1 MSRPD
6 KEEFMNS
13 FAFGVIPAGTSNGL
27 HKSIVEDANVNEDV
41 GIHSAAFAAAKGRV
55 MKMDLTE
62 CEMEYTTEKVYMF
75 LTMSYAIVAD
85 ADIGSEHLR
94 AIGEAR
100 FVLWG
105 GYRVFNLR
113 QYPGTLTCNGA
124 KVTSSLP

>member
-1 MSRPD
+1 MARPD
-6 KEEFMNS
+6 KKEFMDS

-27 HKSIVEDANVNEDV
+27 HKSICEDVNSNEDV

-62 CEMEYTTEKVYMF
+62 CEMEYTQEKVYMF

-85 ADIGSEHLR
+85 ADLGSEWMR

-100 FVLWG
+100 FILWG
-105 GYRVFNLR
+105 AYRIFALR
-113 QYPGTLTCNGA
+113 
-124 KVTSSLP
+124 